1 MDFVIQWLYYLAA
14 FVVGSAVAW
23 GIVTVSIKPVAT
35 TAEAV
40 EAEQTE
46 QTEQTV
52 QAEDPDPAAS
62 HQTEVAQ

>member
-35 TAEAV
+35 TVEAV

-52 QAEDPDPAAS
+52 QAEEPDPAES

>member
-23 GIVTVSIKPVAT
+23 GVVTVSIKPVAT

-52 QAEDPDPAAS
+52 QAEEPDPAAS